1 MSLESIVEHY
11 GYLAIFIGTFLEGET
26 IVVLAGF
33 LAHRGYLTLEWVI
46 AFAFIGT
53 YAGDQL
59 FFYIGKWR
67 GNGILAKRPHWEL
80 RSKRVFELL
89 NRHQILVILGFR
101 FLYGL
106 RTVTPFL
113 IGMSGVH
120 PFRYLVLNGLG
131 AIIWAI
137 AIGVLG
143 YLLGETVEL
152 FLEHVKRYELT
163 ILTGII
169 LLAAAYWLYRWLKE
183 QRQIK
188 TKQGA
193 RDSCQD

>member
-1 MSLESIVEHY
+1 MSLESIVESY
-11 GYLAIFIGTFLEGET
+11 GYIAIFVGTFLEGET

-46 AFAFIGT
+46 AYAFIGT
-53 YAGDQL
+53 FAGDQL

-67 GNGILAKRPHWEL
+67 GGSILAKRPHWQL
-80 RSKRVFELL
+80 RSQRVFTLL
-89 NRHQILVILGFR
+89 YRHQVLVILGFR

-120 PFRYLVLNGLG
+120 PIRYLILNGLG

-143 YLLGETVEL
+143 YLLGQTIEL
-152 FLEHVKRYELT
+152 FLQHVKRYEIA
-163 ILTGII
+163 ILVSISVVAIG
-169 LLAAAYWLYRWLKE
+169 YWLYRWIKE

-188 TKQGA
+188 SKQNHKDG
-193 RDSCQD
+193 CQD

>member
-1 MSLESIVEHY
+1 MSLESLVEHY

-46 AFAFIGT
+46 ACAFIGT

-59 FFYIGKWR
+59 FFYIGRWR
-67 GNGILAKRPHWEL
+67 GNGILAKRPHWQL
-80 RSKRVFELL
+80 RSQRVFGLL

-120 PFRYLVLNGLG
+120 PIRYLFLNGLG

-143 YLLGETVEL
+143 YLLGETIEL
-152 FLEHVKRYELT
+152 FLEHVKRYEML
-163 ILTGII
+163 ILAVIT
-169 LLAAAYWLYRWLKE
+169 LAAAGYWVYRWVRE

-188 TKQGA
+188 AKQRD

>member
-11 GYLAIFIGTFLEGET
+11 GYIAILVGTFLEGET

-46 AFAFIGT
+46 VCAFLGT

-67 GNGILAKRPHWEL
+67 GGGILAKRPHWQL

-89 NRHQILVILGFR
+89 NRHQVLVILGFR

-137 AIGVLG
+137 AVGFLG
-143 YLLGETVEL
+143 FLLGQTVEL
-152 FLEHVKRYELT
+152 FLEHVKRYEMT
-163 ILTGII
+163 ILAVIL
-169 LLAAAYWLYRWLKE
+169 LLAAGYWFYRWIKE

-188 TKQGA
+188 ASQRD
-193 RDSCQD
+193 RDSCQN

>member
-11 GYLAIFIGTFLEGET
+11 GYLAILIGTFLEGET
-26 IVVLAGF
+26 IVVIAGF
-33 LAHRGYLTLEWVI
+33 LANRGYLELEWII
-46 AFAFIGT
+46 ACAFIGT
-53 YAGDQL
+53 YVGDQL

-67 GNGILAKRPHWEL
+67 GTRILAKRPHWQL

-89 NRHQILVILGFR
+89 HRHQTLVILGFR

-113 IGMSGVH
+113 IGMSGVK
-120 PFRYLVLNGLG
+120 PLRYLILNGLG

-143 YLLGETVEL
+143 YVLGQTVEL
-152 FLEHVKRYELT
+152 FLAHVKKYELT
-163 ILTGII
+163 ILVSII
-169 LLAAAYWLYRWLKE
+169 LLAAAYWLYRWRNE

-188 TKQGA
+188 SKVQD

>member
-11 GYLAIFIGTFLEGET
+11 GYLAILVGTFLEGET

-33 LAHRGYLTLEWVI
+33 LAHRGYLTLELVI
-46 AFAFIGT
+46 ACAFFGT

-67 GNGILAKRPHWEL
+67 GSRILAKRPHWQL
-80 RSKRVFELL
+80 RSERVFSLL
-89 NRHQILVILGFR
+89 NRHQVLVILGFR

-113 IGMSGVH
+113 IGMSRVH
-120 PFRYLVLNGLG
+120 PIRYLVLNGLG

-137 AIGVLG
+137 AVAVLG
-143 YLLGETVEL
+143 YVLGETVEL
-152 FLEHVKRYELT
+152 FLEHVKRYEIT
-163 ILTGII
+163 ILVGIV
-169 LLAAAYWLYRWLKE
+169 LLAAGYWFYRWWRE

-188 TKQGA
+188 SS
-193 RDSCQD
+193 RCDSDSCQN

>member
-11 GYLAIFIGTFLEGET
+11 GYIAVFIGTFLEGET

-33 LAHRGYLTLEWVI
+33 LAHRGYLSLEWVI
-46 AFAFIGT
+46 ACAFTGT

-67 GNGILAKRPHWEL
+67 GTGILAKRPHWQL
-80 RSKRVFELL
+80 RSRRVFELL
-89 NRHQILVILGFR
+89 NRHQVLVILGFR

-131 AIIWAI
+131 ALIWAVAVGI
-137 AIGVLG
+137 LG
-143 YLLGETVEL
+143 YLLGHTVEL
-152 FLEHVKRYELT
+152 FLAHVKRYEIT
-163 ILTGII
+163 ILVII
-169 LLAAAYWLYRWLKE
+169 TMLAIGYWVYRWMKE
-183 QRQIK
+183 QWQLK
-188 TKQGA
+188 SKQ
-193 RDSCQD
+193 RDSGGCQD

>member
-11 GYLAIFIGTFLEGET
+11 GYLAILVGTFLEGET

-33 LAHRGYLTLEWVI
+33 LAHRGYLTLELVI
-46 AFAFIGT
+46 ACAFFGT

-67 GNGILAKRPHWEL
+67 GNSILAKRPHWQL
-80 RSKRVFELL
+80 RSERVFALL
-89 NRHQILVILGFR
+89 NRHQVLVILGFR

-120 PFRYLVLNGLG
+120 PIRYLVLNGLG

-137 AIGVLG
+137 AVAVLG
-143 YLLGETVEL
+143 YVLGQTVEL
-152 FLEHVKRYELT
+152 FLEHVKRYEIT
-163 ILTGII
+163 ILIVIVLVAGG
-169 LLAAAYWLYRWLKE
+169 YWLYRWLKE

-188 TKQGA
+188 AGH
-193 RDSCQD
+193 RDSDGCQD